1 MSEDL
6 EDDLRAAVAAYN
18 DGTASLRAARDEAI
32 RKAVA
37 AGMRQNEIVRITGY
51 NRETIRLIVK
61 AGKDMER

>member
-1 MSEDL
+1 MNQDL
-6 EDDLRAAVAAYN
+6 EDALRAAVAAYN
-18 DGTASLRAARDEAI
+18 DGTTSLRVARDEAI

-61 AGKDMER
+61 AGKDAEQ